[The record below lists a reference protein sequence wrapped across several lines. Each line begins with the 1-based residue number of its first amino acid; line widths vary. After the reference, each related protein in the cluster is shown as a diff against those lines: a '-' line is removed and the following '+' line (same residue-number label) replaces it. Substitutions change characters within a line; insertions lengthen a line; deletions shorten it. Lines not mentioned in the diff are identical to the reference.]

1 MQNYVQAQNDVVV
14 ILILLLPHGSLLLP
28 SPSPLCTVHRPSSAG
43 RAPFGPLYSCSY
55 RWHGC
60 TSRAAPRFAAC
71 CCCPTI
77 SSVPFL
83 FYFVFVAVVA
93 YLSTIAVCCF
103 KWFLS
108 VVFVPFLMNQ
118 STHTCCKLSLSLPAC
133 VCVCVWS
140 AAAAAA
146 CVRSLYG
153 DLPQI
158 GGHKH
163 CKIIS
168 SLSPWLE
175 RGRGHGQTQPQ
186 HRVGQDEQE
195 DKEAKQLHDFCR
207 EIYSAKCLS
216 VEERSLLVFVLL
228 LHLQFYLPW
237 KPKTREVVNSDP
249 KETQDSVQSS
259 VEVPSAYTKCLSN
272 IFSKLIL
279 RTFLGIREISWRY
292 KKEMWEIG
300 VNIRTNRRD
309 P

>member
-1 MQNYVQAQNDVVV
+1 MISFCSFCAFSYEPINTHVLQAQ
-14 ILILLLPHGSLLLP
+14 
-28 SPSPLCTVHRPSSAG
+28 
-43 RAPFGPLYSCSY
+43 
-55 RWHGC
+55 
-60 TSRAAPRFAAC
+60 
-71 CCCPTI
+71 
-77 SSVPFL
+77 SV
-83 FYFVFVAVVA
+83 
-93 YLSTIAVCCF
+93 
-103 KWFLS
+103 
-108 VVFVPFLMNQ
+108 
-118 STHTCCKLSLSLPAC
+118 PAC
-133 VCVCVWS
+133 VCLCVCVWS
-140 AAAAAA
+140 AAAA

-237 KPKTREVVNSDP
+237 KPKTWEVVNSDP

-259 VEVPSAYTKCLSN
+259 SAYTKCLSN

-300 VNIRTNRRD
+300 VNIRTNKMD